1 MLYLCYKDNQ
11 LPSMF
16 QLFINKL
23 KNNLQKPLPGVTAQ
37 FEMAHVKREKI
48 SANSSESEHYRP
60 SAVLILLFPNEQ
72 QQTSVLL
79 IERMT
84 YHGHHSGQIAFPGGK
99 AEPDDVDLEATAL
112 REFFEETGA
121 DITPLVIGQL
131 TPVYI
136 PVSKF
141 MVQPFVSY
149 VEQKPNFSVSA
160 CEVRDIIE
168 WEINDLLNPQTI
180 KETTIEPT
188 PGYKLTTPYFDVHG
202 KVLWGATAMMLNELK
217 HVLITTHP

>member
-1 MLYLCYKDNQ
+1 
-11 LPSMF
+11 MF
-16 QLFINKL
+16 QLFIENL
-23 KNNLQKPLPGVTAQ
+23 KTNLQKPLPGVDAQ
-37 FEMAHVKREKI
+37 FEMAHVKRERVL
-48 SANSSESEHYRP
+48 ANTYEPQNYRP
-60 SAVLILLFPNEQ
+60 SAVLILLNPNEQ

-84 YHGHHSGQIAFPGGK
+84 YNGHHSGQIALPGGK
-99 AEPDDVDLEATAL
+99 AEPEDSDLQATAL

-121 DITPLVIGQL
+121 DVSPTVIGKL

-149 VEQKPNFSVSA
+149 VEQRPNFSASA
-160 CEVRDIIE
+160 YEVNALIE
-168 WEINDLLNPQTI
+168 WEINHLLNPDVI
-180 KETTIEPT
+180 KETIIEPT
-188 PGYKLTTPYFDVHG
+188 PGYKLKTPYFDVQG

-217 HVLITTHP
+217 KIINS

>member
-1 MLYLCYKDNQ
+1 
-11 LPSMF
+11 MF
-16 QLFINKL
+16 QLFIEKL
-23 KNNLQKPLPGVTAQ
+23 KTNLQKPLPGVEVQ
-37 FEMAHVKREKI
+37 FEMAHVKREKVL
-48 SANSSESEHYRP
+48 ANSYESQNYRP
-60 SAVLILLFPNEQ
+60 SAVLILLYPNEQ

-84 YHGHHSGQIAFPGGK
+84 YNGHHSGQIAFPGGK
-99 AEPDDVDLEATAL
+99 AEPSDVDLQATAL

-121 DITPLVIGQL
+121 DVLPTVIGKL

-149 VEQKPNFSVSA
+149 VEQKPNFSASA
-160 CEVRDIIE
+160 YEVNELIE
-168 WEINDLLNPQTI
+168 WEITHLLNPDII

-188 PGYKLTTPYFDVHG
+188 PGYKIKTPYFDVQG

-217 HVLITTHP
+217 WVMQK

>member
-1 MLYLCYKDNQ
+1 
-11 LPSMF
+11 MF
-16 QLFINKL
+16 QLFIENL
-23 KNNLQKPLPGVTAQ
+23 KTNLQKPLPGIEAQ
-37 FEMAHVKREKI
+37 FEMAHVKRERVL
-48 SANSSESEHYRP
+48 ANTYESQNYRP
-60 SAVLILLFPNEQ
+60 SAVLILLYPNEQ

-84 YHGHHSGQIAFPGGK
+84 YNGHHSGQIAFPGGK
-99 AEPDDVDLEATAL
+99 AEPDDVDLQATAL

-121 DITPLVIGQL
+121 DIIPTVIGQL

-141 MVQPFVSY
+141 MVQPYVSF
-149 VEQKPNFSVSA
+149 VEQKPNFSASA
-160 CEVRDIIE
+160 YEVNELIE
-168 WEINDLLNPQTI
+168 WEINHLLNPEII

-188 PGYKLTTPYFDVHG
+188 PGYKIKTPYFDLQG

-217 HVLITTHP
+217 KIISS

>member
-1 MLYLCYKDNQ
+1 
-11 LPSMF
+11 MF
-16 QLFINKL
+16 ELFIEKL
-23 KNNLQKPLPGVTAQ
+23 KTNLQHPLPGVEVQ

-48 SANSSESEHYRP
+48 IVNSFDAKDYRP
-60 SAVLILLFPNEQ
+60 SAVLILLYPNEQ
-72 QQTSVLL
+72 QQISVLL

-84 YHGHHSGQIAFPGGK
+84 YDGHHSGQIALPGGK
-99 AEPDDVDLEATAL
+99 AEPTDIDLEATAL

-121 DITPLVIGQL
+121 DATPTVIGKL

-149 VEQKPNFSVSA
+149 VNQKPNFAASA
-160 CEVRDIIE
+160 YEVNELIE
-168 WEINDLLNPQTI
+168 WEISQLLNPDII

-188 PGYKLTTPYFDVHG
+188 KGYKIKTPYFDVQG

-217 HVLITTHP
+217 KIISP

>member
-1 MLYLCYKDNQ
+1 
-11 LPSMF
+11 MF
-16 QLFINKL
+16 QFFIDNL
-23 KNNLQKPLPGVTAQ
+23 KINLQKPLPGEEAQ

-48 SANSSESEHYRP
+48 AANSIDSDAYRP
-60 SAVLILLFPNEQ
+60 SAVLILLYPNEQ

-84 YHGHHSGQIAFPGGK
+84 YNGHHSGQIAFPGGK
-99 AEPDDVDLEATAL
+99 VEPTDRDLQETAL

-121 DITPLVIGQL
+121 DITPTVIGKL

-136 PVSKF
+136 PISKF

-149 VEQKPNFSVSA
+149 VEQKPNFSASA
-160 CEVRDIIE
+160 YEVNALIE
-168 WEINDLLNPQTI
+168 WEIDHLLNPNII
-180 KETTIEPT
+180 KETTVEPM
-188 PGYKLTTPYFDVHG
+188 PGYKLKTPYFDVQG

-217 HVLITTHP
+217 WVLKL

>member
-1 MLYLCYKDNQ
+1 
-11 LPSMF
+11 MF
-16 QLFINKL
+16 QLFIENL
-23 KNNLQKPLPGVTAQ
+23 KTNLQKPLPGVEAQ
-37 FEMAHVKREKI
+37 FEMAHVKREKVL
-48 SANSSESEHYRP
+48 ANSLDSQNYRP
-60 SAVLILLFPNEQ
+60 SAVLILLYPNEQ

-84 YHGHHSGQIAFPGGK
+84 YDGHHSGQIALPGGK
-99 AEPDDVDLEATAL
+99 VEPDDIDLQATAL

-121 DITPLVIGQL
+121 DETPTIIGKL
-131 TPVYI
+131 TPVFI

-149 VEQKPNFSVSA
+149 VEQKPNFSASA
-160 CEVRDIIE
+160 YEVNELIE
-168 WEINDLLNPQTI
+168 WEITHLLNPDII

-188 PGYKLTTPYFDVHG
+188 HGYKLKTPYFDVQG

-217 HVLITTHP
+217 WVLKG

>member
-1 MLYLCYKDNQ
+1 
-11 LPSMF
+11 MF
-16 QLFINKL
+16 QLFIENL
-23 KNNLQKPLPGVTAQ
+23 KTNLQKPLPGVEAQ
-37 FEMAHVKREKI
+37 FEMAHVKREKVL
-48 SANSSESEHYRP
+48 ANSLDSQNYRP
-60 SAVLILLFPNEQ
+60 SAVLILLYPNDQ

-84 YHGHHSGQIAFPGGK
+84 YDGHHSGQIALPGGK
-99 AEPDDVDLEATAL
+99 VEPADIDLEATAL

-121 DITPLVIGQL
+121 DAAPTIIGKL
-131 TPVYI
+131 TPVFI

-149 VEQKPNFSVSA
+149 VEQKPNFSASTY
-160 CEVRDIIE
+160 EVNELIE
-168 WEINDLLNPQTI
+168 WEITHLLNPDII

-188 PGYKLTTPYFDVHG
+188 PGLKLKIPYFDVQG

-217 HVLITTHP
+217 WVLNK

>member
-1 MLYLCYKDNQ
+1 
-11 LPSMF
+11 MF
-16 QLFINKL
+16 QLFIEKL
-23 KNNLQKPLPGVTAQ
+23 KTNLQKPLPGVEVQ
-37 FEMAHVKREKI
+37 FEMAHVKREKVL
-48 SANSSESEHYRP
+48 ANSYESQNYRP
-60 SAVLILLFPNEQ
+60 SAVLILLYPNEQ

-84 YHGHHSGQIAFPGGK
+84 YNGHHSGQIAFPGGK
-99 AEPDDVDLEATAL
+99 AEPTDTDLQATAL

-121 DITPLVIGQL
+121 DVTPTVIGKL

-149 VEQKPNFSVSA
+149 VNQKPNFSASA
-160 CEVRDIIE
+160 YEVNELIE
-168 WEINDLLNPQTI
+168 WEINHLLNPDII

-188 PGYKLTTPYFDVHG
+188 PGYKIKTPYFDVQG

-217 HVLITTHP
+217 SLL

>member
-1 MLYLCYKDNQ
+1 
-11 LPSMF
+11 MF
-16 QLFINKL
+16 QLFIEKL
-23 KNNLQKPLPGVTAQ
+23 RTNLQEPLPGVEAQ

-48 SANSSESEHYRP
+48 LSNSFESQNYKP
-60 SAVLILLFPNEQ
+60 SAVLILLYPNEQ
-72 QQTSVLL
+72 HQTSVLL

-84 YHGHHSGQIAFPGGK
+84 YNGHHSGQIAFPGGK
-99 AEPDDVDLEATAL
+99 AELTDIDLQATAL
-112 REFFEETGA
+112 REFFEETGS
-121 DITPLVIGQL
+121 DVTPTVIGKL

-149 VEQKPNFSVSA
+149 VNQKPNFSASA
-160 CEVRDIIE
+160 YEVNELIE
-168 WEINDLLNPQTI
+168 WEINHLLNPDII

-188 PGYKLTTPYFDVHG
+188 PGYKIKTPYFDVQG

-217 HVLITTHP
+217 KILVQ

>member
-1 MLYLCYKDNQ
+1 
-11 LPSMF
+11 MF
-16 QLFINKL
+16 QLFIEKL
-23 KNNLQKPLPGVTAQ
+23 KTNLQKPLPGAEVQ

-48 SANSSESEHYRP
+48 LANSHESQNYRP
-60 SAVLILLFPNEQ
+60 SAVLILLYPNEQ

-84 YHGHHSGQIAFPGGK
+84 YNGHHSGQIAFPGGK
-99 AEPDDVDLEATAL
+99 AEPTDTDLQATAL

-121 DITPLVIGQL
+121 DVTPTVIGKL

-149 VEQKPNFSVSA
+149 VNQKPNFSASA
-160 CEVRDIIE
+160 YEVNELIE
-168 WEINDLLNPQTI
+168 WEINHLLNPDII

-188 PGYKLTTPYFDVHG
+188 PGYKIKTPYFDVQG

-217 HVLITTHP
+217 SLL

>member
-1 MLYLCYKDNQ
+1 
-11 LPSMF
+11 MF
-16 QLFINKL
+16 QLFIENL
-23 KNNLQKPLPGVTAQ
+23 KTNLQKPLPGVEAQ
-37 FEMAHVKREKI
+37 FEMAHVKRERVL
-48 SANSSESEHYRP
+48 ANTYESQNYRP

-72 QQTSVLL
+72 NQTSVLL

-84 YHGHHSGQIAFPGGK
+84 YNGHHSGQIAFPGGK
-99 AEPDDVDLEATAL
+99 AEPDDLDLQATAL

-121 DITPLVIGQL
+121 DVTPTVIGKL

-141 MVQPFVSY
+141 MVQPFVSF
-149 VEQKPNFSVSA
+149 VEQKPNFLASA
-160 CEVRDIIE
+160 YEVNELIE
-168 WEINDLLNPQTI
+168 WEINHLLNPEII

-188 PGYKLTTPYFDVHG
+188 PGYKIKTPYFDLQG

-217 HVLITTHP
+217 RVLCR